1 VELSHPDGETC
12 YGYSG
17 RWSNVD
23 IGEVLT
29 QVERDLATAEAELQ
43 RAEARA
49 GEIRQIRHGLLLAQ
63 ERYDPAGVAEPVV
76 ASTDDDVKPGSLNGN
91 VTSAWQLLPLKDVV
105 VTALREIGAAA
116 ETREVHDVVT
126 SHMRD
131 EKYESVR
138 ASLNYLKRLEK
149 VVSLRPGLWALA
161 DPVDT
166 PDPELPA
173 DNGAGRPLFGEGV
186 GYEEGVVVGLP
197 AAANSPREV
206 P

>member
-1 VELSHPDGETC
+1 M
-12 YGYSG
+12 
-17 RWSNVD
+17 D
-23 IGEVLT
+23 IGDVLT
-29 QVERDLATAEAELQ
+29 QVERDLETAEAELQ

-49 GEIRQIRHGLLLAQ
+49 SEIRQIRHGLLLAR
-63 ERYDPAGVAEPVV
+63 ERYDPAGVAEPLVV
-76 ASTDDDVKPGSLNGN
+76 AAAGDNVKPDPLDGDHVMSG
-91 VTSAWQLLPLKDVV
+91 WQLLPLKDVV

-126 SHMRD
+126 SHKRD

-149 VVSLRPGLWALA
+149 VISLRPGLWALV

-173 DNGAGRPLFGEGV
+173 DNGAGHPLFGEGV

-197 AAANSPREV
+197 AAANSPQEV